1 MRFSSISGREG
12 EKKYEGGAQLRASF
26 NFPVRFLFYSP
37 SDVPETGLPV
47 YREGV
52 VLFKEEK

>member
-1 MRFSSISGREG
+1 MKRR
-12 EKKYEGGAQLRASF
+12 GAQLRASF

>member
-1 MRFSSISGREG
+1 MKRR
-12 EKKYEGGAQLRASF
+12 GAQLRASF
-26 NFPVRFLFYSP
+26 YFSTSLLFYFP
-37 SDVPETGLPV
+37 PDVPEAGLPV